1 MACKKTGFDDV
12 EFLRSYELN
21 SLRKIA
27 IEELSMDA
35 VDAAQFVLSVGGT
48 GTKIWAPIDKQ
59 QDKAASLPRVDAPAS
74 GVTSGGMDQMRAF
87 LVCAELAQYTEACDE
102 QGYDDLPF
110 LKSLSRD
117 AKLRVTESL
126 EMTPSDAD
134 SFVRELEAADVA
146 AFA

>member
-1 MACKKTGFDDV
+1 MYNLANMPQ
-12 EFLRSYELN
+12 Y
-21 SLRKIA
+21 
-27 IEELSMDA
+27 
-35 VDAAQFVLSVGGT
+35 AAQF
-48 GTKIWAPIDKQ
+48 
-59 QDKAASLPRVDAPAS
+59 
-74 GVTSGGMDQMRAF
+74 
-87 LVCAELAQYTEACDE
+87 DE

-117 AKLRVTESL
+117 AKLRFTESL